1 MIRQKR
7 YVIIIIFLLKNITLR
22 MFKKETIYKKLDA
35 IMQQN
40 TQIID
45 EIRKMNE
52 LLKEHMKSSSSS
64 GNIKI

>member
-1 MIRQKR
+1 
-7 YVIIIIFLLKNITLR
+7 